1 MIVVGTAVGVGSPRE
16 IAAPS
21 VPPIALATGG
31 TPSPASPSPA
41 RPTPVATPAPEAPHL
56 SRSTPIRLQ
65 IPAIGVD
72 TALMELGLLPDGTLE
87 VPPKGFPAGWY
98 NGGPTPG
105 ELGPAVIAGHVDWA
119 GPAVFYNLHELQPN
133 DLVTVTRMDGSVA
146 VFSVNLVQAF
156 PKDAFP
162 TALVYGDIGTAGLRL
177 ITCGGVFNRQ
187 TGHYVDNIIVF
198 ATFIAPAG

>member
-1 MIVVGTAVGVGSPRE
+1 MIVVGTAVGVGWPRGDV
-16 IAAPS
+16 APS

-31 TPSPASPSPA
+31 TPTPALPTTA
-41 RPTPVATPAPEAPHL
+41 LPTPVATPTPEAPHL

-87 VPPKGFPAGWY
+87 VPPNGFPAGWY

-105 ELGPAVIAGHVDWA
+105 ELGPAVIAGHVDWT
-119 GPAVFYNLHELQPN
+119 GPAVFYNLHKLQPN
-133 DLVTVTRMDGSVA
+133 DRVTVTRMDGSVA
-146 VFSVNLVQAF
+146 VFSVSQVQEF

-162 TALVYGDIGTAGLRL
+162 TARVYGDIGSAALRL
-177 ITCGGVFNRQ
+177 ITCGGVFNHQ

-198 ATFIAPAG
+198 ATFVAPAG

>member
-1 MIVVGTAVGVGSPRE
+1 MIVVGAAVGVGSPRG
-16 IAAPS
+16 IVAPS

-31 TPSPASPSPA
+31 TP
-41 RPTPVATPAPEAPHL
+41 TPVVAPTPEAPHL

-72 TALMELGLLPDGTLE
+72 TELMELGLLPDGTLE
-87 VPPKGFPAGWY
+87 VPPEGFPAGWY

-105 ELGPAVIAGHVDWA
+105 ELGPAIIAGHVDWA
-119 GPAVFYNLHELQPN
+119 GPAVFYNLHNLQPN
-133 DLVTVTRMDGSVA
+133 DRVTVTRMDGSAA
-146 VFSVNLVQAF
+146 VFSVNLVQEF

-177 ITCGGVFNRQ
+177 ITCGGEFNRQ
-187 TGHYVDNIIVF
+187 TGHYLDNIIVF
-198 ATFIAPAG
+198 ATFVAPAG